1 MATDF
6 RLAMAE
12 KSLVNDEAVIDGAAA
27 VVAVDPAVV
36 AVVAVVELVED
47 LLQPTIPATVVAAA
61 ATRAKRLIECILP
74 PGCVDC

>member
-1 MATDF
+1 
-6 RLAMAE
+6 MAE
-12 KSLVNDEAVIDGAAA
+12 KSAVNDAAVMLAAAA
-27 VVAVDPAVV
+27 VVAVDP

-74 PGCVDC
+74 PDCVDC